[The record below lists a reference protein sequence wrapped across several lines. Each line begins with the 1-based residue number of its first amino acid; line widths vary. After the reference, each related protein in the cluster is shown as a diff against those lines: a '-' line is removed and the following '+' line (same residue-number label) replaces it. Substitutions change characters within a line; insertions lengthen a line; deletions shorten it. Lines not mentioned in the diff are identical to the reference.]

1 MARPNPYVGPRAFEI
16 NEPLYGREI
25 ETRRLLNLFIAERIV
40 LLYSPSGAGKT
51 SLLQAALVGRLRE
64 RKFHVR
70 PIIRVNQIAP
80 SATPANRYLFSMLSA
95 LESAYADDNQI
106 PATELAAMSLA
117 AYLGRRPH
125 PAESRFE
132 VFVFDQFEELLTLN
146 PTDAEPKRAFLTQ
159 LAETLDDPTRWALFA
174 MREDYIA
181 ALDPYLH
188 LIPTRF
194 ANTFRLDLL
203 TVSGALEALQKPA
216 HVQGVDFT
224 DVAARKLV
232 DDLRRIKIQTL
243 EGLYEEQSGLYVEPV
258 QLQVVGYRLW
268 ENLAPDATRITV
280 EHLVQVGDVSE
291 SLADYYAQQTRRVA
305 ETLKISERTVRE
317 WVESKLITAQRTR
330 GQALLDA
337 DQDKSLNAAIRLLE
351 NAHLVRAEKRAGAT
365 WFELAHDRLI
375 EPVQQN
381 NGAWFV
387 AHLSLLQK
395 QAALWNEQKRP
406 ESLLLS
412 GKELAAAEAWAREN
426 TTELLAAERDF
437 LDACRKEGQR
447 IARERRRNW
456 LVALLA
462 GIASLLAIA
471 ALGFGVWAYA
481 LSQTNAVLAKT
492 AQQQALIAQ
501 ANQLEAQSTALREQQ
516 LDLSVL
522 LGVEAYD
529 RTSGFLPRR
538 NLLTAVEFNP
548 RLSIF
553 LHGNSSTVESVAF
566 SPDGKELASGGDSN
580 TIMFW
585 DVATGQPLGAPLT
598 GHKSYV
604 ISVAFSPDG
613 KMLASGSMDNTI
625 ILWDVATRQPL
636 GAPLIGHKDSVFS
649 VAFSPD
655 GKTLASGSADKTVIL
670 WDVTTRQPLG
680 APLAGHADYVNS
692 VAFSPDGKTL
702 ASGSVDKKIIVWDV
716 ATGQPLGAPLIGHKD
731 SVFSVAFSPDG
742 KTLASGSADKTII
755 LWDVTTRQPLGAP
768 LAGHSDT
775 VNSVV
780 FSPDGQTLASG
791 SNDKTI
797 LLWNVATRQLLDP
810 PLTGHSGA
818 VRTVAF
824 SPHGEMLASGSDDK
838 NILLWNIAPR
848 KLQEAA
854 GATLLGTHGDA
865 VNSVAF
871 SPDGKMLASGSW
883 DKTVIL
889 WDVATG
895 QPLGAPLSGHSD
907 SVFSVAFSPDGKTLA
922 SGSYNGTVTLWDVA
936 ARQPLGAPLT
946 GHIGSVN
953 SVAFSPDGKMVASGG
968 QDKTIVLWDVA
979 THRQLGSPF
988 IGHTGS
994 VNSVAF
1000 SPDGNM
1006 IASGGQDK
1014 TVILWDVAT
1023 HQPIGAPLAGHSD
1036 AVNSVVFSPDGKML
1050 ASASSDRTILLW
1062 EVDTRQPLGQPFTG
1076 NTGQVRSVAFS
1087 PDGKTLASAGEDRSI
1102 TLWDITDIAIRLPLG
1117 SLFTINSGTVWS
1129 VAFSP
1134 DGKTLATGSN
1144 DKTIFLWDV
1153 DLSSWLA
1160 RACNRANRNLTLEEW
1175 KLYVGETEPFRKT
1188 CSNIP

>member
-655 GKTLASGSADKTVIL
+655 GKTLASGSADKT
-670 WDVTTRQPLG
+670 
-680 APLAGHADYVNS
+680 
-692 VAFSPDGKTL
+692 
-702 ASGSVDKKIIVWDV
+702 
-716 ATGQPLGAPLIGHKD
+716 
-731 SVFSVAFSPDG
+731 
-742 KTLASGSADKTII
+742 II